1 MAQTITVPAKT
12 FEEILSRL
20 DRLTKEVQAIKMK
33 LFESEPPYGSDE
45 WWEWSEKK
53 ANEDIKAGRVSAVLQ
68 NKKELQHFLDSLKT
82 P

>member
-1 MAQTITVPAKT
+1 MSQTITISTKK

-20 DRLTKEVQAIKMK
+20 DQLTREVRAIKVK
-33 LFESEPPYGSDE
+33 LFESEPAYGSDE